1 TVGIAAAPAIVDPH
15 VATVAPAELPERIE
29 EHRDA
34 ILTFSIG
41 LPVGSDQQAD
51 APHPLGLLRAYD
63 ERPRSRSGREQRD
76 ELAAGYHSIA
86 RSARRSDRGGTVRPS
101 VLAVLRLMTKEKRVG
116 CSTGMSPGFAPF
128 RTLSTS
134 VVT

>member
-1 TVGIAAAPAIVDPH
+1 MHRIDPH

-51 APHPLGLLRAYD
+51 APHLLGLLRARR
-63 ERPRSRSGREQRD
+63 ERPRGRAAKKRD
-76 ELAAGYHSIA
+76 ELAPSHSITSSA
-86 RSARRSDRGGTVRPS
+86 VESSGGGTSRPSAR
-101 VLAVLRLMTKEKRVG
+101 AVLRLIISSYLVG
-116 CSTGMSPGFAPF
+116 ACTGRSAGFSPL
-128 RTLSTS
+128 RMRSR
-134 VVT
+134 

>member
-1 TVGIAAAPAIVDPH
+1 DPH

-51 APHPLGLLRAYD
+51 APHLLGLLRASGQ
-63 ERPRSRSGREQRD
+63 RPRSRRAAEQRD
-76 ELAAGYHSIA
+76 EVATPHSLTS
-86 RSARRSDRGGTVRPS
+86 SARPDSGSGTVMPS
-101 VLAVLRLMTKEKRVG
+101 GFAVLRLMISSTFVACCVG
-116 CSTGMSPGFAPF
+116 RSAGFSP
-128 RTLSTS
+128 LSMRPA
-134 VVT
+134 